1 MSTTPDQATEADL
14 FKALFDTAPDA
25 MIVVDHDGRI
35 VLANPQAE
43 RLFGYGAHE
52 LHDRQVEELL
62 PERVRAAHQS
72 HRANYMATPRVRP
85 MGAGYELTGVRR
97 NGQVFPV
104 EIGLSPIRANGRVL
118 FAASIRD
125 ISETQRA
132 RQTLVRARY
141 DAFVGQVSRLLLES
155 PSYETA
161 VDSMPSLMAAAL
173 NTEAAAILFRDSHG
187 RGWHSRAAT
196 GMGRTLQKIVCREL
210 SDREESILPAKREP
224 GVTGFEQMRDTF
236 ANTHGALV
244 DAGFVDAIMVP
255 LLDRYEPMGLLLVM
269 AKEPGSFDHDKAH
282 FLQTVANILAAAVQ
296 RSRSEEKLSHA
307 QRLDAIGQLTGGIA
321 HDFNNL
327 LTVISGNLQLLS
339 AGLPDEPEAK
349 EAIDSAMR
357 ATDRCAALTSKLLSF
372 ASRRRLSPQA
382 IRPAQLLAELKEMLG
397 RTLGERIVVGTD
409 CADDLPFIHVDP
421 AEFDAALVNLAVN
434 ARDAMPR
441 GGRLDIT
448 ARLVRDTVPG
458 AKAGPL
464 AREQIVFRIQDA
476 GLGMTPETLAHALE
490 PFYTTKD
497 IGKGSGLGLSM
508 VYGFVKQSGGSMT
521 IESRLG
527 YGTSVE
533 LYFPVAPTEAAASSA
548 RMATASC
555 QTGHEAILVVEDE
568 SEVRGV
574 ALAFLRSLGYTA
586 HEAGNADEA
595 LRILREHPEIDLL
608 FSDVVLGTG
617 ITGAELAESARQLRP
632 GIPVLLTS
640 GYAALAPGVNE
651 ATLKRFELLP
661 KPYRKEDLADA
672 VHRALKAARTP

>member
-1 MSTTPDQATEADL
+1 MTPAPDLADGSDL
-14 FKALFDTAPDA
+14 FRALFDTAPDA

-43 RLFGYGAHE
+43 RLFGYDEHE
-52 LHDRQVEELL
+52 LHGRQVDELL
-62 PERVRAAHQS
+62 PEHVRAAHHS
-72 HRANYMATPRVRP
+72 HRASYMAGPRVRP

-97 NGQVFPV
+97 NGQAFPV
-104 EIGLSPIRANGRVL
+104 EIGLSPIRTEGRIL

-161 VDSMPSLMAAAL
+161 VDSMPALMAAAL
-173 NTEAAAILFRDSHG
+173 NTGAAAILFRDSHG
-187 RGWHSRAAT
+187 RGWHCRAST
-196 GMGRTLQKIVCREL
+196 GIDRGLQKVACRDLSDMDESIHASKREL
-210 SDREESILPAKREP
+210 GGI
-224 GVTGFEQMRDTF
+224 GFEQIRDKF
-236 ANTHGALV
+236 AKMHGALI
-244 DAGFVDAIMVP
+244 DAGFTDAIIVP
-255 LLDRYEPMGLLLVM
+255 LLDRYEPMGLLLIM
-269 AKEPGSFDHDKAH
+269 ARESGSFDHDKVH
-282 FLQTVANILAAAVQ
+282 FLETVANILAAAVQ
-296 RSRSEEKLSHA
+296 RSRTEEKLSHA

-327 LTVISGNLQLLS
+327 LTVISGNLQILS
-339 AGLPDEPEAK
+339 AELQDEPSAS

-357 ATDRCAALTSKLLSF
+357 AADHCAALTGKLLSF

-382 IRPAQLLAELKEMLG
+382 VRPVQLLTELKEMLS
-397 RTLGERIVVGTD
+397 RTLGERIVVGTT
-409 CADDLPFIHVDP
+409 CEDDLPYIHVDP

-448 ARLVRDTVPG
+448 ARRVPAAAACTMTG
-458 AKAGPL
+458 SPGH
-464 AREQIVFRIQDA
+464 EQIAFRIQDA

-490 PFYTTKD
+490 PFFTTKD
-497 IGKGSGLGLSM
+497 VGKGSGLGLSM
-508 VYGFVKQSGGSMT
+508 VYGFVKQSGGTMT

-527 YGTSVE
+527 YGTRVE
-533 LYFPVAPTEAAASSA
+533 LCFPVASPDAAAPFGA
-548 RMATASC
+548 PVASY
-555 QTGHEAILVVEDE
+555 QSGHAAILVVEDE
-568 SEVRGV
+568 REVRSV
-574 ALAFLRSLGYTA
+574 ALTFLRSLGYTTL
-586 HEAGNADEA
+586 EASNADEA
-595 LRILREHPEIDLL
+595 LRILREHPEIELL

-640 GYAALAPGVNE
+640 GYSGLAPGVDE
-651 ATLKRFELLP
+651 ATLKRFALLP
-661 KPYRKEDLADA
+661 KPYRKEDLAGA
-672 VHRALKAARTP
+672 LHQALKAARLS